1 MMVLVPIK
9 PEELH
14 HLNGR
19 AMTLQ
24 MGVDGIAKHLRCAQG
39 AGLGD
44 VLASDPAAAYYYEDL
59 VLGSQFLGGLDVL
72 TQARCVAACQDA
84 SRRDNRRIS

>member
-1 MMVLVPIK
+1 MVLVPIK

-24 MGVDGIAKHLRCAQG
+24 MGADGITKHLAGTQG
-39 AGLGD
+39 ASLLD
-44 VLASDPAAAYYYEDL
+44 VLAGDPAAAYYYEDL
-59 VLGSQFLGGLDVL
+59 VLGSQFLEGLDVL
-72 TQARCVAACQDA
+72 TQAR
-84 SRRDNRRIS
+84 